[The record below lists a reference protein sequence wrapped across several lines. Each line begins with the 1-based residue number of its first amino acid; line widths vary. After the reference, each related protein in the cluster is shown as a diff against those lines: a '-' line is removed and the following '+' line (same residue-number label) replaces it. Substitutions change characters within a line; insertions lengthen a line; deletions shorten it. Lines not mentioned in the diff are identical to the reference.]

1 MYCGVVNVQPHF
13 NFSDEI
19 ILNLESHL
27 LVVSP
32 VFTYTKVTLIEVSEV
47 SALYA
52 EQATCAQWL
61 CNFPTTVNAPATHT
75 LLLNPVTQ
83 QS

>member
-19 ILNLESHL
+19 ILNFESHL

-32 VFTYTKVTLIEVSEV
+32 VFTYTKVTLIEVGARALTEV
-47 SALYA
+47 L
-52 EQATCAQWL
+52 
-61 CNFPTTVNAPATHT
+61 
-75 LLLNPVTQ
+75 
-83 QS
+83 